1 MWVLFFCPMNLDGGI
16 AVQKCSVFQAQKQ
29 NRRVRF
35 ALSLFRH
42 REERERRGDLFKYQ
56 INHLAAICGELTLV
70 PPKRDK
76 FFMAQKLI

>member
-16 AVQKCSVFQAQKQ
+16 AVQKCSDLQAKKQ

-35 ALSLFRH
+35 ALSLFCH
-42 REERERRGDLFKYQ
+42 REERERHGDLFKYQ
-56 INHLAAICGELTLV
+56 INHPAAIRGELTLA